1 MTSTKRGFTLV
12 EMLVVVGMLAVL
24 MAAITASYAAAQARA
39 RVEKARGDVKV
50 ISQAILASE
59 NYARQGGE
67 YILEPMGGT
76 APSGGQDADSSTL
89 RDLLGQGRAAESGGR
104 IPALLMA
111 ALRADG
117 TMRDPWGTPY
127 KIQIR
132 KGNAN
137 VKFTSAVGNLKTGY
151 FLPNFYRLSAEE
163 RQ

>member
-24 MAAITASYAAAQARA
+24 MAAITTSYAAAQARA

-76 APSGGQDADSSTL
+76 APSGGQDADASTL

-104 IPALLMA
+104 IPHCSWPPSALTAQCEILGA
-111 ALRADG
+111 RR
-117 TMRDPWGTPY
+117 TRS
-127 KIQIR
+127 R
-132 KGNAN
+132 
-137 VKFTSAVGNLKTGY
+137 
-151 FLPNFYRLSAEE
+151 
-163 RQ
+163 